1 MENVNNLTLMIN
13 EEYKKIGYL
22 SFEDYPIIKQVN
34 KNCVFLIKPL
44 LKNKNKTTLSLYA
57 TWKNSY
63 DIYLLDTNPKDLYS
77 ISYNWHNNTYDSIYS
92 VIVAMKEDYET
103 NKKIF

>member
-1 MENVNNLTLMIN
+1 M
-13 EEYKKIGYL
+13 
-22 SFEDYPIIKQVN
+22 
-34 KNCVFLIKPL
+34 KPL

-63 DIYLLDTNPKDLYS
+63 DVDLLDTNTKDLYS
-77 ISYNWHNNTYDSIYS
+77 ISYNWHNNTYDSIED
-92 VIVAMKEDYET
+92 VILAMKEDYEI